1 MAKIPEYTIEKIKD
15 SNDIVDLISSY
26 LPLKKKGA
34 NYWARC
40 PFHDEK
46 TASFSVSPS
55 KQIFHCFGC
64 GVGGNAINFVMEYEK
79 LSFIESVKL
88 LAERA
93 NPRWIIRRLP
103 RVRKAT
109 PESSGRYTYRPLR
122 SITGNF
128 FPGTG
133 KRPWNT

>member
-1 MAKIPEYTIEKIKD
+1 MTKIPEYTIEKIKD
-15 SNDIVDLISSY
+15 SNDIVDVVSSY

-64 GVGGNAINFVMEYEK
+64 GTGGNVLNFVMEYEK
-79 LSFIESVKL
+79 LSFIEAVKL
-88 LAERA
+88 LAENA
-93 NPRWIIRRLP
+93 NI
-103 RVRKAT
+103 
-109 PESSGRYTYRPLR
+109 PLGI
-122 SITGNF
+122 SGNF
-128 FPGTG
+128 SERK
-133 KRPWNT
+133 KRYRQTAGNACQSH